1 MTASDDT
8 THKTVPGM
16 AAPTSLRRGDAA
28 ARANA
33 TPVTS
38 DAQARPAPTD
48 DARADAPARP
58 KTSLGWIGLQLAR
71 AVLPVLVIAGA
82 VAAYQY
88 LYLTRQTPAQQTPT
102 ETRFPV
108 AALTAEPAD
117 IRPKLNLFGNALSG
131 REVELRAL
139 VAGRV
144 IDTASNF
151 RDGAR
156 IERESVLL
164 TIDPFD
170 YESAIAETTAQ
181 ITEARA
187 RVEEL
192 KASIAVE
199 EGGLKFARD
208 QLEIG
213 RADLARA
220 ERLARRGNI
229 SDRALDERRLTVSQ
243 RQQAVTQSENNLKVQ
258 RARVKQQEAAIVR
271 LQATAAR
278 NQQRLTETKLK
289 APFSGY
295 LTSVNAQVGRMVSS
309 NDQVATLID
318 RDQIDV
324 KFTLSDNE
332 YGRLAGGEESALL
345 GRAVQ
350 VRWDVGGKPVTYRAT
365 VDRIAA
371 RVQSTTG
378 GVDVFAR
385 VSEPESGRVAL
396 RPGAFVGIRLDDI
409 LFSDVLS
416 VPPTAVYDRKRV
428 YLIEDGRLKAQPIT
442 IVGTDG
448 DRLLV
453 TGDIARG
460 AQIATTRLSVPGT
473 GVAVT
478 VR

>member
-1 MTASDDT
+1 
-8 THKTVPGM
+8 
-16 AAPTSLRRGDAA
+16 
-28 ARANA
+28 
-33 TPVTS
+33 
-38 DAQARPAPTD
+38 
-48 DARADAPARP
+48 
-58 KTSLGWIGLQLAR
+58 
-71 AVLPVLVIAGA
+71 
-82 VAAYQY
+82 
-88 LYLTRQTPAQQTPT
+88 
-102 ETRFPV
+102 
-108 AALTAEPAD
+108 
-117 IRPKLNLFGNALSG
+117 
-131 REVELRAL
+131 
-139 VAGRV
+139 
-144 IDTASNF
+144 
-151 RDGAR
+151 
-156 IERESVLL
+156 
-164 TIDPFD
+164 
-170 YESAIAETTAQ
+170 
-181 ITEARA
+181 
-187 RVEEL
+187 
-192 KASIAVE
+192 
-199 EGGLKFARD
+199 
-208 QLEIG
+208 
-213 RADLARA
+213 
-220 ERLARRGNI
+220 
-229 SDRALDERRLTVSQ
+229 
-243 RQQAVTQSENNLKVQ
+243 Q

-289 APFSGY
+289 AQFSGY

-409 LFSDVLS
+409 LFSDVMS